1 MLPGKVLL
9 VDDDDEDKFI
19 IMDAMDTLGS
29 TGNMWYAKNGDH
41 ALEMLEVKLLDN
53 LKPCLI
59 VLDLNMPKMNGT
71 ETLIRLKEDERFKD
85 IPVVIYSTSINRL
98 EKEKCMKLGAHSYIT
113 KPVSFTESMN
123 TARFFLDFCQPVKCP
138 D

>member
-19 IMDAMDTLGS
+19 INDAMTSLEAGD
-29 TGNMWYAKNGDH
+29 NIWYASNGEH
-41 ALEMLEVKLLDN
+41 ALEVLRSKFLENV
-53 LKPCLI
+53 KPCLI

-71 ETLIRLKEDERFKD
+71 ETLIRLKEDERFKE

-98 EKEKCMKLGAHSYIT
+98 EKEKCMNLGAHSYIT
-113 KPVSFTESMN
+113 KPISFSESMD
-123 TARFFLDFCQPVKCP
+123 TAQFFLDFCQAKSR
-138 D
+138 

>member
-19 IMDAMDTLGS
+19 IKDAMVSLDSGD
-29 TGNMWYAKNGDH
+29 NMWYANNGDH

-113 KPVSFTESMN
+113 KPISFSESMN
-123 TARFFLDFCQPVKCP
+123 TARFFLDFCQPVK
-138 D
+138 